1 MATDIVDQKQLA
13 ERLLQQAEEQNI
25 ELVGPGG
32 LLNQLTKNVLETA
45 LDAEM
50 AEHLGYEKH
59 DPAGQDSWN
68 SRNGTRAKTVLR
80 EIGPVEIEVPR
91 DTESTFE
98 PQIVRKRQRRL
109 TGVDEIVLSLTAR
122 GLTTGEIAAHFQ
134 EVYGAKISKDT
145 VSRITEK
152 VTGEM
157 TEWLNRPLEKI
168 YPVIFIDAMVVK
180 VRDGQ
185 VANKPVYVVIGVTVD
200 GERDILGLWAGD
212 GGEGAKFWL
221 SVFTEIKNRGVQ
233 DVCIAVCDGLKGLPE
248 AITTTW
254 ELAIVQACVIH
265 LIRNTFRF
273 ASRKYWE
280 EMSRDLRPVYTAPS
294 EAVARERFTEFDA
307 KWGKQAGLNWS
318 SQHLDRGGVRGQ
330 VSGVD
335 DWEGADEV
343 AGASDA
349 SPGARAV
356 VLAGDRWGFDQCG
369 CGGGCRCVLGGW
381 RPVVQ
386 GTWRD
391 ANVHAGPNLRP
402 VSVVPG
408 ARGDRDAQG
417 AGRRSPG
424 DRSPV
429 GAFSV
434 DDLAG
439 AAPQRCNS
447 RREARLSR
455 VGRAMEVRAGCVPP
469 EDREARHQRSTP
481 RVRAGAT
488 LRAGSPARRDS
499 GTGTQGSG
507 LEGTGQTTTPGP
519 QVGNGV
525 EP

>member
-1 MATDIVDQKQLA
+1 MSELVDATDRVEMIGPMATDIVDQKQLA
-13 ERLLQQAEEQNI
+13 EQLLQQAEEQNI

-59 DPAGQDSWN
+59 DPAGHNSGN

-109 TGVDEIVLSLTAR
+109 AGVDEIALSLTAR

-157 TEWLNRPLEKI
+157 TEWLNRPLEKV

-200 GERDILGLWAGD
+200 GARDILGLWAGD

-221 SVFTEIKNRGVQ
+221 SVLTEIKNRGVQ

-254 ELAIVQACVIH
+254 ELATVQACVTVC
-265 LIRNTFRF
+265 L
-273 ASRKYWE
+273 
-280 EMSRDLRPVYTAPS
+280 
-294 EAVARERFTEFDA
+294 
-307 KWGKQAGLNWS
+307 
-318 SQHLDRGGVRGQ
+318 
-330 VSGVD
+330 
-335 DWEGADEV
+335 
-343 AGASDA
+343 AGARRPEQDY
-349 SPGARAV
+349 
-356 VLAGDRWGFDQCG
+356 VLAGVQEVELAEVLDHLLLDAALEGEVELLECLS
-369 CGGGCRCVLGGW
+369 GGE
-381 RPVVQ
+381 
-386 GTWRD
+386 
-391 ANVHAGPNLRP
+391 
-402 VSVVPG
+402 
-408 ARGDRDAQG
+408 
-417 AGRRSPG
+417 PG
-424 DRSPV
+424 DFDPVLPAVAVADGDLRCEQGLQELLIAPGLLPGPV
-429 GAFSV
+429 GQ
-434 DDLAG
+434 AG
-439 AAPQRCNS
+439 KRSGRSGGLQRP
-447 RREARLSR
+447 E
-455 VGRAMEVRAGCVPP
+455 EVRQLRRCA
-469 EDREARHQRSTP
+469 AHAI
-481 RVRAGAT
+481 RA
-488 LRAGSPARRDS
+488 S
-499 GTGTQGSG
+499 
-507 LEGTGQTTTPGP
+507 
-519 QVGNGV
+519 
-525 EP
+525 